1 MAFAGLG
8 LGIWLWQTT
17 GYGNTG
23 ILVAHV
29 ALGLV
34 VVGLGLLQGLAL
46 VLRPKPKH
54 RLRRGPRS
62 ELVSQP

>member
-1 MAFAGLG
+1 MALAGLG

-17 GYGNTG
+17 GYDNTG

-34 VVGLGLLQGLAL
+34 VVGLGLLQGLAIA
-46 VLRPKPKH
+46 LRPKPKH
-54 RLRRGPRS
+54 RLRRGPS
-62 ELVSQP
+62 SKVV